1 MKKIL
6 TLIIALIMCVL
17 CFASCSKA
25 DDYVPAGYK
34 KASNDNADYDL
45 FVPSGWTVDMS
56 TGVTTA
62 YASDRSNISFVGFEL
77 DDTII
82 RFDPVTTGGEESSE
96 SGDEDKTAEDI
107 KTVDDYWKY
116 YEGTFSST
124 FSDMEYLT
132 NGENMLLSG
141 IEAKKYVY
149 KATVTEIE
157 YVFLQVVA
165 IKDKTVYV
173 FTYTAREN
181 LYESH
186 LGEVDE
192 MIGYLNIK

>member
-6 TLIIALIMCVL
+6 SLIIASVMCIL
-17 CFASCSKA
+17 CFASCSNA

-45 FVPSGWTVDMS
+45 FVPAGWTVDMS

-82 RFDPVTTGGEESSE
+82 SFDPVTTGGEESSE
-96 SGDEDKTAEDI
+96 SGDEDKDAEDI

-116 YEGTFSST
+116 YESTFSST

-141 IEAKKYVY
+141 I
-149 KATVTEIE
+149 
-157 YVFLQVVA
+157 
-165 IKDKTVYV
+165 
-173 FTYTAREN
+173 
-181 LYESH
+181 
-186 LGEVDE
+186 
-192 MIGYLNIK
+192 